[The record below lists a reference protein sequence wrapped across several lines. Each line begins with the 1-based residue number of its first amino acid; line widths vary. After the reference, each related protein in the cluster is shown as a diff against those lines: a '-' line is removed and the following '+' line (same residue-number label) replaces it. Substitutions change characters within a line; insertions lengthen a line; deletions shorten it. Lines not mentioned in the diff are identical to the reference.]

1 MTENRGCP
9 GGERGGEP
17 GDNVQSALLT
27 SRAASIER
35 RLLLFSKQSRRYGN
49 TRSEMEPA
57 QRECLSAVSI
67 RQESEVADLDKA
79 GRQDVEQ
86 EATDELHRIELHD
99 LTAVVVFGVAP
110 AKTHLTIDQAQQ
122 SAVGNGDAMSIAGQ
136 ILQHMLGTPEGRL
149 GRFNASCQRS
159 PAL

>member
-9 GGERGGEP
+9 GSERGGEP

-86 EATDELHRIELHD
+86 EATDELVRRYGHGFLLATMTIVLVTKGY
-99 LTAVVVFGVAP
+99 LAVHEVEDAIVGDG
-110 AKTHLTIDQAQQ
+110 H
-122 SAVGNGDAMSIAGQ
+122 AVSIAAHVVQDLLRSGKG
-136 ILQHMLGTPEGRL
+136 LLGVDHPFVVT
-149 GRFNASCQRS
+149 
-159 PAL
+159 